1 MREARGRSQFL
12 DRRIDIAEI
21 TQDDSN
27 NLVRDRRVQQI
38 RVGSE
43 RSAGPC
49 EGLPRT
55 SQS

>member
-1 MREARGRSQFL
+1 MSEARGRSQFP

-21 TQDDSN
+21 TQDDSD

-38 RVGSE
+38 RVGGK